1 VIGQEPLVPRF
12 VLVSIFLAAVT
23 AVSSLR
29 SPAQASSDTTDKT
42 AARAAPSP
50 DGPGGP
56 AARVRE
62 LLDAVAAAG
71 RRAARLEAA
80 AEVAKLGADAVPAL
94 QEYLARQRRTTD
106 DERRAALTAIRAD
119 IPDKEGRFARR
130 RGKDD
135 EARGEFDWLAELAA
149 LDEPPPGTGDVM
161 ADVAAIRAL
170 AATQSIEAGRAL
182 LAFAFDDLGLVYRD
196 ECGRYL
202 RKMAPYSLPALIAV
216 AADDDKR
223 AIAKYGAYQL
233 ERMDRKAPARV
244 IEQAS
249 QDEALEVAVLA
260 AYGTSKPREAVGP
273 ILSAIDDPSPRV
285 REAARAAWLAYV
297 TGPEPPPAPKRKL
310 KLPGGRMSEEPEPL
324 WLTYRELA
332 DIELD
337 RKYEEI
343 FAEKPPRRESLE
355 ALSQKLFAHYDGL
368 RADALAARHREARAL
383 ADAGSW
389 ADATAAYDRI
399 LAEVPEHPERAAM
412 AGAYLEHG
420 KALEREQKWAE
431 AAVAYSKAHGLAP
444 EAERAGAA
452 LAGHYFALGR
462 ALQAEGKD
470 GAAVLRRAASLDPA
484 RAESLARGSDA
495 DQEALAS
502 VPAGS
507 GHRWMLYVGVAG
519 CAGALILLILGVAI
533 RQR

>member
-1 VIGQEPLVPRF
+1 MPRF
-12 VLVSIFLAAVT
+12 VLVSIFLAGVT
-23 AVSSLR
+23 AASSLR

-42 AARAAPSP
+42 AARTARPP
-50 DGPGGP
+50 DG
-56 AARVRE
+56 ARVRE
-62 LLDAVAAAG
+62 LLDTVATAG
-71 RRAARLEAA
+71 GRAARLEAA
-80 AEVAKLGADAVPAL
+80 AEAAKLGADAVPAL

-149 LDEPPPGTGDVM
+149 LDEPPPGAGDVM

-170 AATQSIEAGRAL
+170 AATQSIEAGQAL
-182 LAFAFDDLGLVYRD
+182 LSFAFDDVGLVYRD

-216 AADDDKR
+216 AADEDKR

-244 IEQAS
+244 IEQVS
-249 QDEALEVAVLA
+249 RDETLEVAVLA

-273 ILSAIDDPSPRV
+273 ILAIIDDPSPRV
-285 REAARAAWLAYV
+285 REAARTAWLAYV

-332 DIELD
+332 DIELE
-337 RKYEEI
+337 REYEEI

-355 ALSQKLFAHYDGL
+355 ALSQKLFAHYDAL
-368 RADALAARHREARAL
+368 RADALAARHREAKAL
-383 ADAGSW
+383 ADAGNW

-399 LAEVPEHPERAAM
+399 LAEVPEHLERAAM

-444 EAERAGAA
+444 EAEHAGAA

-462 ALQAEGKD
+462 TLQAEGKD
-470 GAAVLRRAASLDPA
+470 GTAVLRRAASLDPA
-484 RAESLARGSDA
+484 RAETLARGSDA
-495 DQEALAS
+495 DQEALGA
-502 VPAGS
+502 VRAGS
-507 GHRWMLYVGVAG
+507 GQRWMLYVGVAG
-519 CAGALILLILGVAI
+519 CAGALILIILGFAI